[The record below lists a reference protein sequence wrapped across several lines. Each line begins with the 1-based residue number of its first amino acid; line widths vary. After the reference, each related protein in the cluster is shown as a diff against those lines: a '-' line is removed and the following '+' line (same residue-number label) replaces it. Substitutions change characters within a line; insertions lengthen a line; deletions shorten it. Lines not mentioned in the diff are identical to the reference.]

1 MLSCVSKCV
10 CSICRWAK
18 QFFERAGSAESIG
31 EVTSRE
37 TPIIATS
44 PTAAEPTNT
53 HPGYCPAR
61 RSRHLISTQ
70 ITEELSLENKE
81 IRIWNARR
89 ISQQTPLPADVTQ
102 FGEFLLAHMG

>member
-1 MLSCVSKCV
+1 MGEAVFREGWVS
-10 CSICRWAK
+10 
-18 QFFERAGSAESIG
+18 G
-31 EVTSRE
+31 EHQGGDIKGDSNYSY
-37 TPIIATS
+37 S

-53 HPGYCPAR
+53 HPDYCPAR

-81 IRIWNARR
+81 IRVWSARR